1 MVHHDATDARSQATD
16 TAVLEPTRHTVTL
29 SRDAAS
35 VIAGLVAP
43 SLDVNHA
50 GVITTDAVWNEIR
63 DAFPLELFHD
73 WAAAHPPTD
82 DGDQYY
88 ESDLEP

>member
-1 MVHHDATDARSQATD
+1 MIHHDTTDDRSPDTD
-16 TAVLEPTRHTVTL
+16 TAAAQPTQHTVTV

-43 SLDVNHA
+43 SFDVNHA

-88 ESDLEP
+88 DSELDP